1 MAVFS
6 KELCSKKLNTWLA
19 AEEAVATGQS
29 YQIGTRMLTRADLK
43 QIRAQMEYWAAK
55 LAEAEAAER
64 PAAETACTISYPV
77 MCEEGGHGKELY

>member
-6 KELCSKKLNTWLA
+6 KELCNKRLNIWLA

-43 QIRAQMEYWAAK
+43 DIRAEMEYWAGK
-55 LAEAEAAER
+55 LAEAEA
-64 PAAETACTISYPV
+64 
-77 MCEEGGHGKELY
+77 EEKTGGRNRLYHFVPRDV